1 MAKQKKAR
9 AKGKP
14 AATAS
19 RPPRL
24 SPLLRSAFE
33 VLEHGLWHF
42 LRSTTTTD
50 MKFAI
55 LHVDQAVELLLKEK
69 VRREG
74 KSIYKNPKETITI
87 WGAYSIL
94 ENDLS
99 CNIPEKPNLE
109 LLHEERNSIQ
119 HKYSNPSPEDAAFHI
134 ENAMR
139 FINRFVSKELGT
151 NLNDHIPS
159 EYLEQTLFT

>member
-1 MAKQKKAR
+1 MAKRKKAR
-9 AKGKP
+9 ARGKP
-14 AATAS
+14 TAKAS
-19 RPPRL
+19 SPARL

-50 MKFAI
+50 MKFAL

-87 WGAYSIL
+87 WGAYSVL
-94 ENDLS
+94 EDELGCTIS
-99 CNIPEKPNLE
+99 EKPDLE

-119 HKYSNPSPEDAAFHI
+119 HKYANPSPEDAAFHI

-139 FINRFVSKELGT
+139 FIDRFVRDELGY
-151 NLNDHIPS
+151 NLRAYIPS
-159 EYLEQTLFT
+159 EYVDQTVFP